1 MPGPLLVVD
10 DEPQI
15 LQMISGILQD
25 EGFEVIT
32 APDGEAALKLVG
44 EEAPDLVLLDIAL
57 PGMDGLEVLQELKR
71 LYPFLPVVIIS
82 AYGSV
87 ENAVKATRL
96 GAYDFIEKPP
106 HADKILLTVRNGLEI
121 GSPVRGKPAAAPAG
135 SAGPGDY
142 RQERAHPQAAGGAQ
156 PGGADQR
163 LGAHHRGERH
173 RQGAGGPGHPRLQP
187 PGLTPFVEVNCAA
200 IPEDLIESELFGHE
214 KGAFTGATDR
224 CTGASSSWPTTA
236 PSSWTRS
243 AT

>member
-1 MPGPLLVVD
+1 MPGQLLVVD

-25 EGFEVIT
+25 EGFAVIT

-71 LYPFLPVVIIS
+71 HYPFLPVVIIS

-106 HADKILLTVRNGLEI
+106 HADKILLTVRNGLELARL
-121 GSPVRGKPAAAPAG
+121 SEENRRLRQFAAPVREIIGKSEAIRKLREAA
-135 SAGPGDY
+135 
-142 RQERAHPQAAGGAQ
+142 E
-156 PGGADQR
+156 PGGPHQR
-163 LGAHHRGERH
+163 QRAHHRGKRH
-173 RQGAGGPGHPRLQP
+173 RQGAGGQGPPCQQPPVLPRLRGGQ
-187 PGLTPFVEVNCAA
+187 LRRH
-200 IPEDLIESELFGHE
+200 S
-214 KGAFTGATDR
+214 
-224 CTGASSSWPTTA
+224 
-236 PSSWTRS
+236 
-243 AT
+243 